1 MFGVCGTGLEM
12 KKVMFGDFEAN
23 QGTYDGKDVWDF
35 MAFTFESRDFV
46 ALNEGMDAW
55 WSEHGEEAMNILS
68 TIEVYD
74 ELH

>member
-1 MFGVCGTGLEM
+1 
-12 KKVMFGDFEAN
+12 
-23 QGTYDGKDVWDF
+23 
-35 MAFTFESRDFV
+35 MAFTFENRDFV
-46 ALNEGMDAW
+46 AWNEGMDTW